1 MKGYCLIE
9 VKTNEIL
16 KGEIATKCTL
26 LFQNEIFPEPLSK
39 YFTEKKN
46 HSLVNTENNWCFCR
60 MGEDEDDMIQ
70 CDNKNCKIVWF
81 HQK

>member
-39 YFTEKKN
+39 YFTENKN
-46 HSLVNTENNWCFCR
+46 HSLVNTEN
-60 MGEDEDDMIQ
+60 I
-70 CDNKNCKIVWF
+70 
-81 HQK
+81 